1 METRSKRRETEP
13 IVDKIRRGEI
23 SVFVAVAEELPEVF
37 RTHVVAKL
45 DLISTLRLAQVNK
58 YYNAAVWSVEAMESM
73 DKKQKVHVAAEP
85 RRSYSI
91 TITHRICRY
100 EQHAGAQD
108 APQYGSGP
116 QSKVPGAGNNSPASR
131 RLCWKP

>member
-45 DLISTLRLAQVNK
+45 ELDIYPSAWPK
-58 YYNAAVWSVEAMESM
+58 
-73 DKKQKVHVAAEP
+73 
-85 RRSYSI
+85 
-91 TITHRICRY
+91 
-100 EQHAGAQD
+100 
-108 APQYGSGP
+108 
-116 QSKVPGAGNNSPASR
+116 
-131 RLCWKP
+131 